1 MDNEMAGLTALD
13 PRVAAA
19 DKFIQDKKIPPDQ
32 VPAFL
37 LSMGQDPRLAGLVMR
52 FRKLKQA
59 AESQKAGQQAQTTAA
74 QDINS
79 AYNNMKQQEVEQAV
93 RERQRM
99 SGLATVPAPTLERAG
114 FAGGGI
120 VAFAGED
127 GSLVQSSGPTYEDMY
142 AGLVGQAGANPQMIE
157 QAYSPEDAASL
168 YAMAISKGDEKTAE
182 RLKGYLLRSGY
193 GKQMGEWRSKTGEGL
208 DLLSQMRNRQAQE
221 KAAADKAAKE
231 AERKATITSNIEA
244 LRGKKPPPAP
254 AAAPPAQA
262 KSDTARTDL
271 TGATIEG
278 PVGTEGRDTYKPTPI
293 PGAAKPEKVKELSEY
308 EQELADI
315 AKKRGY
321 GTARKEYGEYLT
333 AEQARAQKEMGVDKN
348 LALAQ
353 AGFAAMQAASQPGGT
368 FAGALG
374 TLGNKYASDMAALRR
389 SQQAMN
395 REMRQSQ
402 YALAQADE
410 AESQGRL
417 RDAMGLRRDAESR
430 AQRAA
435 EHRDTMRMQGASL
448 ASVERRFASQQ
459 AVQKELAAAR
469 TAATDRESQAR
480 LQSALVTARKNM
492 AADAVYQDAVARRQM
507 AIKKKDKDALAQAE
521 KDIQSISA
529 DYLGGVQSA
538 IEEQRKF
545 WSRFG
550 EAEAVGGDT
559 GE

>member
-19 DKFIQDKKIPPDQ
+19 DKFIQDKKIPAEQ

-74 QDINS
+74 QDIHA
-79 AYNNMKQQEVEQAV
+79 AYDNLKRQEVEKAV
-93 RERQRM
+93 QDRQRM
-99 SGLATVPAPTLERAG
+99 SGIATVPAPTLERAG

-120 VAFAGED
+120 VAFAGNE
-127 GSLVQSSGPTYEDMY
+127 GSLVQGTAPTYEDMY
-142 AGLVGQAGANPQMIE
+142 AGLVGQTEANPQLIE

-193 GKQMGEWRSKTGEGL
+193 GQQMGQWRTKTGEGL
-208 DLLSQMRNRQAQE
+208 DALSAMRRRQAQE

-231 AERKATITSNIEA
+231 AKRKETITSNIES
-244 LRGKKPPPAP
+244 LRGNKPPPPVAP
-254 AAAPPAQA
+254 AAAGKKETPVKPDLTDAQVEGPLGKEA
-262 KSDTARTDL
+262 KSEFK
-271 TGATIEG
+271 G
-278 PVGTEGRDTYKPTPI
+278 TPI
-293 PGAAKPEKVKELSEY
+293 PGASKAEKVKETSEF
-308 EQELADI
+308 EQELAAI
-315 AKKRGY
+315 AEKRGY
-321 GTARKEYGEYLT
+321 GKARKEYGEYLT

-374 TLGNKYASDMAALRR
+374 TLGTKYASDMATLRR
-389 SQQAMN
+389 NQQAMN

-410 AESQGRL
+410 AEAQGRL
-417 RDAMGLRRDAESR
+417 RDAMGLRRDAEAR

-448 ASVERRFASQQ
+448 ASIERRFASQQ
-459 AVQKELAAAR
+459 DLQRELQAVR
-469 TAATDRESQAR
+469 SAATDREAR
-480 LQSALVTARKNM
+480 AKLQSALVSARKNM
-492 AADAVYQDAVARRQM
+492 NSDPAYQDAVAKRQL
-507 AIKKKDKDALAQAE
+507 AIKKKDKNALAAADKE
-521 KDIQSISA
+521 INDIRT
-529 DYLGGVQSA
+529 DYIGGVEAA
-538 IEEQRKF
+538 INEQQRF

-550 EAEAVGGDT
+550 EAESVGDNSGD
-559 GE
+559 